1 MISACSDLPA
11 RLSLLGPAPGE
22 AGLWR
27 VSLPWP
33 ERAPQPLA
41 LGGMPT
47 HAVPLG
53 RWPGREWPRRLLLTG
68 LASGAPPRELA
79 LGAPA
84 PNGVTTPPPQVR
96 MGLHTTSPHRFDY
109 WETHA
114 LELELGSTTL
124 GLMLGLRTGG
134 EIHWWEACR
143 LVVLEETP
151 LCTTVEM
158 GGAIAHRRPPS
169 GNDEE
174 SRALRRTF
182 VHRHNWLNGRLHLRI
197 YRNGVCEV
205 HAHHINSKFFDD
217 GLALEDV
224 VPVVGFRLGGELPAA
239 GPWSGSPALFRAG
252 GVSFDLGDAA
262 RLATPAQPG
271 RWEHGEPGWLIWQPY
286 AGVELFGGRSAE
298 EAMGDAWIARPEART
313 FPRGMART
321 LRFSFSLSGASPSI
335 ARYIAPAAWY
345 GVCREFSAEPCPP
358 AAGGGSRALEEAR
371 AWLQAGAVQGGFE
384 EGAIPRY
391 QDHAWEGY
399 GQPRHE
405 AGWDGEVPYA
415 QFLDAW
421 RTGCGEA
428 YARALRSAW
437 HFTDVAVDHAVK
449 LVRMHGNPP
458 HAFSLPM
465 NRMQGTLAA
474 YLETGVPFLLETA
487 RAVVANAHWQHLNSW
502 PRHTVG
508 RDACYLRGAVLLYRY
523 FGETFY
529 LDIAREGARTLAQA
543 QGEDGSF
550 GDQGGGT
557 GLHQRAGY
565 LNKPWMGLL
574 GLQGVIDYL
583 EHAPVG
589 APDTALLERAVRHF
603 ADWLLAEQW
612 ERNGWRTWSYE
623 HAFLGERRLPRSAT
637 ESHALPTPE
646 RWHQETLARVLG
658 FCTLRFGDPAYLR
671 AWRES
676 FIDALHPP
684 GTHTL
689 SSNAVAPVLEYLPWL
704 HDALAA
710 APVEGLAS
718 PADPAMKRGA

>member
-1 MISACSDLPA
+1 MTADLSDLPEA
-11 RLSLLGPAPGE
+11 LTLLEPAPPQ

-33 ERAPQPLA
+33 ECPPQSLA
-41 LGGMPT
+41 LGGAPT
-47 HAVPLG
+47 HSVPLG
-53 RWPGREWPRRLLLTG
+53 AWPGREWPRRQILTA
-68 LASGAPPRELA
+68 LASGAPPEEAA
-79 LGAPA
+79 LGVAGAGPVGG
-84 PNGVTTPPPQVR
+84 PLPQVR
-96 MGLHTTSPHRFDY
+96 AVLHASSPYRADY

-114 LELELGSTTL
+114 LELAWGEASL

-134 EIHWWEACR
+134 EVHWWEACR

-158 GGAIAHRRPPS
+158 GGAIAHHRPPF
-169 GNDEE
+169 GDDEA
-174 SRALRRTF
+174 SRAVRRSF
-182 VHRHNWLNGRLHLRI
+182 VHRHNWLNGRLHVRF
-197 YRNGVCEV
+197 YRNGVCEI

-217 GLALEDV
+217 GLPLEDV
-224 VPVVGFRLGGELPAA
+224 VPVVGFRLAGELPPA
-239 GPWSGSPALFRAG
+239 GPWVGGPARFRAG
-252 GVSFDLGDAA
+252 GVGFDLGDAA
-262 RLATPAQPG
+262 RLATPEQPG
-271 RWEHGEPGWLIWQPY
+271 AWMHGEPGWLVWQPY
-286 AGVELFGGRSAE
+286 AGVELFGGRTAE
-298 EAMGDAWIARPEART
+298 EVSGDAWIIRPETRS

-321 LRFSFSLSGASPSI
+321 LRFSLSLSAASPSI
-335 ARYIAPAAWY
+335 ARYIAPASWY
-345 GVCREFSAEPCPP
+345 GACREFSAEPLEPVP
-358 AAGGGSRALEEAR
+358 TESAAVDEAR
-371 AWLQAGAVQGGFE
+371 EWLRAGAVPGGFE

-391 QDHAWEGY
+391 QDRVWGEGT
-399 GQPRHE
+399 PRHE

-421 RTGCGEA
+421 HSGCGEA

-508 RDACYLRGAVLLYRY
+508 RDACYVRGAVLLYRY
-523 FGETFY
+523 FGESFY
-529 LDIAREGARTLAQA
+529 LEIAREGAVALAQS
-543 QGEDGSF
+543 QGADGSF

-583 EHAPVG
+583 EHAP
-589 APDTALLERAVRHF
+589 APARDAALLEGAVRRF

-612 ERNGWRTWSYE
+612 ERDGWHTWSYE
-623 HAFLGERRLPRSAT
+623 HAFLGERRIFTSAT
-637 ESHALPTPE
+637 EHRPLPTRE
-646 RWHQETLARVLG
+646 RWHQETLARILG
-658 FCTLRFGDPAYLR
+658 FCTFRFGDPAYLQ
-671 AWRES
+671 AWRAS

-704 HDALAA
+704 AMKLGAL
-710 APVEGLAS
+710 PELAS
-718 PADPAMKRGA
+718 SADPAMNRGA